1 MTSEAGNMGLHYLDR
16 NQRIGSVLFG
26 TVSENTTSEV
36 GVTAWQWWTAV
47 SGVDYKD
54 GLIFTDWKKPGDPES
69 ISKGSLPPIS
79 PSAWIKWWGVARWVM
94 CAIS

>member
-1 MTSEAGNMGLHYLDR
+1 MGLHYLDR

-69 ISKGSLPPIS
+69 IITAKLLWALGNYSRSCARVCGTWNCGERGTT
-79 PSAWIKWWGVARWVM
+79 SAG
-94 CAIS
+94 